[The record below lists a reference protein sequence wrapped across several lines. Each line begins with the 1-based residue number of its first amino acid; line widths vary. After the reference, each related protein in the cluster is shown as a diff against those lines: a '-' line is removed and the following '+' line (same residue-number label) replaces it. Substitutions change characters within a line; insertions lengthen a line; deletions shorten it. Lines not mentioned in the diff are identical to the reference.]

1 MNISLIVRQMNQP
14 TESYRRA
21 SPSTVHLV
29 LTPPSLPDQART
41 SHASK
46 TAAHTCH
53 KVQQTPLRSRLQE
66 VNQPPDYIPTG
77 T

>member
-1 MNISLIVRQMNQP
+1 MIISLVVRQMNQP
-14 TESYRRA
+14 TENYRRA
-21 SPSTVHLV
+21 LPSTVHLV
-29 LTPPSLPDQART
+29 LTPPSLPDQGHT

-46 TAAHTCH
+46 TAAHTFH
-53 KVQQTPLRSRLQE
+53 KVQQTPLRSRLEE